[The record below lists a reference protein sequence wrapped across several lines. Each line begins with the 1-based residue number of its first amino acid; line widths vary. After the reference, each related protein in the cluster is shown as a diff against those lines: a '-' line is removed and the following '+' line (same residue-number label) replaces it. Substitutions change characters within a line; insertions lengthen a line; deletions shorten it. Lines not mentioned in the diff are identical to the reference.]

1 MKLGVVWFKRDLRV
15 FDHAPLV
22 EAVKHREV
30 LPLYVYEPELIRAP
44 DCSVQHV
51 QFLNECLAD
60 LDQALSARGSPL
72 VVQFGEIT
80 HVLKRVLETYGP
92 FSLYSH
98 EETGNAISYERDKR
112 VAQWCRV
119 NGIDWKEFPSNG
131 VVRRL
136 GSRDEWA
143 SIWMER
149 MRQPL
154 LAAPDF
160 IGAPKGQLL
169 PAGLLRPSSLGMQG
183 ADKPLR
189 QQGGRKLASQQVRQF
204 FSKHLHEYRYAMSS
218 PLSAEDA
225 CSRLSPYIAYGV
237 LSIRELMHKVW
248 KTRSEFNAMPEPVRP
263 KDALAGLKSFE
274 SRLHWHCHFIQKLES
289 EPEIEARNVHRG
301 FDGLREPHFNR
312 EHFERW
318 CAGETGFPLIDACMK
333 MLAQTGWINF
343 RMRALLVSFSSY
355 QLWNHW
361 REPALH
367 LAREFL
373 DYEPGIHYPQIQ
385 MQSGVTGINTLRI
398 YNPVKQAQDQ
408 DPEGIFVKRW
418 VPALQN
424 VPSDY
429 IFEPWTMP
437 EGLQQMTGVRL
448 GEHYP
453 LPVVDHLEAARHARD
468 TLWGMR
474 RDPNVRAE
482 AKQVF
487 TKHGSRNPLR
497 EGRPRK
503 TTSAKKVSA
512 ASIDLLSEVIAATE
526 ARTVDNVTATGNDT
540 GSDTATS
547 KPANTSAS
555 AAQTSV
561 PKAAPEKMLTQVPTT
576 SPAPT
581 PNPTP
586 DTPPP
591 QLSLGFD

>member
-1 MKLGVVWFKRDLRV
+1 VKLGVVWFKRDLRV
-15 FDHAPLV
+15 FDHAPLAA
-22 EAVKHREV
+22 AVKHREV

-51 QFLNECLAD
+51 QFLNECLTD

-80 HVLKRVLETYGP
+80 HVLKRVLETFGP

-98 EETGNAISYERDKR
+98 EETGNAISYARDKR
-112 VAQWCRV
+112 VVDWCRANSV
-119 NGIDWKEFPSNG
+119 EWLEFPSNG

-136 GSRDEWA
+136 TSRDDWA
-143 SIWMER
+143 GIWMER
-149 MRQPL
+149 MRQPS

-160 IGAPKGQLL
+160 IGKPKTELL

-189 QQGGRKLASQQVRQF
+189 QQGGRKIASQQVRQF

-225 CSRLSPYIAYGV
+225 CSRLSPYLAYGV

-248 KTRSEFNAMPEPVRP
+248 KTRREFNAMPEPVRP

-408 DPEGIFVKRW
+408 DPDGIFVKRW
-418 VPALQN
+418 IPALEN
-424 VPSDY
+424 VPVEY
-429 IFEPWTMP
+429 IFEPWTLP
-437 EGLQQMTGVRL
+437 EGVQQSTGVL
-448 GEHYP
+448 IGEHYP
-453 LPVVDHLEAARHARD
+453 TPIVDHLDAARHARD

-487 TKHGSRNPLR
+487 NKHGSRNPLR

-503 TTSAKKVSA
+503 TAAAKKAA
-512 ASIDLLSEVIAATE
+512 ASADLLSEVIAATE
-526 ARTVDNVTATGNDT
+526 AQTADT
-540 GSDTATS
+540 GSDHVKQTAPSTKPSAAPKSAPDTTPATS
-547 KPANTSAS
+547 PESAQD
-555 AAQTSV
+555 A
-561 PKAAPEKMLTQVPTT
+561 
-576 SPAPT
+576 
-581 PNPTP
+581 
-586 DTPPP
+586 PPP